1 MLYMPK
7 IFLYSVVLILFII
20 FITGCVSKEINFTLN
35 DNGRQIELTKGQ
47 SFTISLESQ
56 ISTGYS
62 WEVFY
67 QDLGIVQQI
76 GDAKVEQINN
86 VVGGTEIQTFKF
98 KTISRGNTTL
108 NLVYHRLWEKDIPP
122 LKNYS
127 IHLVV
132 R

>member
-1 MLYMPK
+1 MPK
-7 IFLYSVVLILFII
+7 ISLYSVVLILLII
-20 FITGCVSKEINFTLN
+20 LITGCVSKEINFTMN
-35 DNGRQIELTKGQ
+35 DNGRQIELTKNQ
-47 SFTISLESQ
+47 IFTIFLESQ

-86 VVGGTEIQTFKF
+86 VVGSTEITTFKF
-98 KTISRGNTTL
+98 ETINKGNTTL
-108 NLVYHRLWEKDIPP
+108 NLIYHRPWEKDIMP

-127 IHLVV
+127 ISLVV